1 MPVSILGAET
11 ANFVLK
17 VFATGGVHFG
27 GGVALH
33 LINILTEP
41 RFVHAFS
48 NKGPFKELMSRI
60 PVPVVTARAALA
72 GAATYGFEPLERHKG
87 TA

>member
-17 VFATGGVHFG
+17 VFATGGVHLA

-33 LINILTEP
+33 QIKILTEP
-41 RFVHAFS
+41 RFVHASS
-48 NKGPFKELMSRI
+48 NMSRI
-60 PVPVVTARAALA
+60 PVLVVTARAALV
-72 GAATYGFEPLERHKG
+72 GAATYGFETLEGIREQHE
-87 TA
+87 